1 MGGTVNHSPCSGRRI
16 LVIDDDDLVRET
28 LRRALETAGFQVVEA
43 ADGRQ
48 GTRLYRSDP
57 VDLVITDLL
66 MPVKEGIETIR
77 ELRQINADAKIIAI
91 SGGGRAGAVDFL
103 GMAKKLGADRV
114 IAKSFRP
121 ADLIDAVRAVLDG
134 APWRQPRPT
143 QVALTQ
149 T

>member
-1 MGGTVNHSPCSGRRI
+1 MGGTVNHCPGSGRRI

-28 LRRALETAGFQVVEA
+28 VRSILESAGFQVVGA

-57 VDLVITDLL
+57 VDLVITDIL
-66 MPVKEGIETIR
+66 MPVMEGFETIR
-77 ELRQINADAKIIAI
+77 ELRKIDANAKIIAV
-91 SGGGRAGAVDFL
+91 SGGGRTSATDFL

-114 IAKSFRP
+114 IAKPFRP
-121 ADLIDAVRAVLDG
+121 ADLIDAVLAVLG
-134 APWRQPRPT
+134 EGTPT
-143 QVALTQ
+143 TLTQ

>member
-1 MGGTVNHSPCSGRRI
+1 MTGSGSSGPGKARRI
-16 LVIDDDDLVRET
+16 LIIDDDDLVRET

-48 GTRLYRSDP
+48 GTLLYRSDP

-66 MPVKEGIETIR
+66 MPVKEGFETIR

-103 GMAKKLGADRV
+103 GMAKKLGADRA
-114 IAKSFRP
+114 IAKPFRP
-121 ADLIDAVRAVLDG
+121 AELVEAVRAVLDG